1 MCLNFHINLNCRLLV
16 GEGLFR
22 MKLAPFQRINVQDLA
37 TAVAGTTEI
46 MGLKIFLADFSTRFS
61 DNKAD
66 KVSMVE
72 MADLILD
79 QFLDFKND
87 NLT

>member
-1 MCLNFHINLNCRLLV
+1 MCLIINLNCRPLAE
-16 GEGLFR
+16 EGLFLT
-22 MKLAPFQRINVQDLA
+22 KLAPFQRINVQDLA
-37 TAVAGTTEI
+37 TVAGTTEI
-46 MGLKIFLADFSTRFS
+46 MGLKIFLADFSTPFS

-79 QFLDFKND
+79 QFLDYKMKI
-87 NLT
+87 